1 MADLNSTKTEGKILN
16 FWKEKKIFEKS
27 LEARAKAKRFVF
39 WEGPPTANGHPG
51 IHHFLGRAFKDLYGR
66 YKTMR
71 GFYVLRKA
79 GWDTHGL
86 PVEIE
91 VEKALGFKNKK
102 DIEEYGIAQFNRK
115 CRESVWQYK
124 SEWEEMT
131 EKMGF
136 WVDLREPYIT
146 YETKYMESVWQILK
160 MIWDRKLLYP
170 AHKIV
175 PFCTRCGTPLSAHE
189 VAQGYKKVKD
199 NSVYIKFKVKDER
212 FRGASILAWTTTPW
226 TLPGNV
232 ALAVGKEIKYVLARV
247 GDEQLIMAKDLVEKV
262 LGQITRIE
270 KEFSGEELV
279 GLEYESLFDVPA
291 LKSDKSYKVYDADFV
306 STADGTGVV
315 HTAVMYGEDDYNLG
329 TKLDLPKMHTVDE
342 AGKFNSSAGKELEGL
357 YVKSNTTEEKIIKSL
372 EERGLLFKTEEY
384 EHDYPFCWR
393 CGTPLI
399 YYAKNSWFIKTS
411 AVTAELLK
419 NNSKVNWIPEHIKEG
434 RFGQWLKEGKDWAIS
449 RERYWATPLPI
460 WKCEKCENKTVIGS
474 IKDLEKKAIGSKNS
488 YFILRHGLTERQE
501 ETKMI
506 ISSHL
511 ENDKYHLL
519 PRGRED
525 IENVALTLQKMGG
538 VDEIYA
544 SPFIRTTEGAEI
556 VGKVLHKSI
565 KKDER
570 LGEFVHGPLC
580 EGKEHSACPVRVER
594 EKFEIRENGG
604 ESRNDVRRRM
614 TDFINEMESRHQNK
628 KILIVGH
635 GDPLWLLDAI
645 ASGKTE
651 NEIIDDKVSPEH
663 WYPKLAELKKLTWRK
678 IPRNEFG
685 ELDLHRPFIDSVMLK
700 CSDCGAKMKK
710 IPDLIDVWFDSGAM
724 PYAQW
729 HWPFENKK
737 LFKEQFPADFIVEGV
752 DQTRGWF
759 YTLLTI
765 STLLG
770 NSAPYKN
777 VISLGHALDE
787 QGRKMSKSKGNI
799 ISPFEVIEKF
809 GADAARWYFY
819 MINQPGEP
827 KLFAMKDVEAQLKGF
842 LTTLQNCLRFYELYT
857 QTATSADQISLSII
871 SAPTAVLDKW
881 ILSKLNGLILEVAEK
896 LDKYDVTTAAR
907 MIEKFVVDDFSNWW
921 LRRSRKRKE
930 SLPMLRTILL
940 EITKICAPFLPFTAE
955 EMFAR
960 LNGGQGVLA
969 KESVHLEDWPKASK
983 KMINLKLEGEMEEA
997 RNIVTAGLAQRKD
1010 KQMKVRQ
1017 PLRAVTINRAKKLG
1031 SGLED
1036 LIREELN
1043 VKKVAYD
1050 AGQKELAILDLELD
1064 QALIGEGYAREM
1076 MRQIQDL
1083 RKEAAY
1089 KLDQKVFVQWHSEDK
1104 ELSEAIKHWT
1114 ENIQTETLLRE
1125 FANGPL
1131 DKKDYDIQ
1139 KEVDLAPAKKV
1150 WLGIAK

>member
-1 MADLNSTKTEGKILN
+1 MADLNSTKTEGKILD

-131 EKMGF
+131 QKMGF

-146 YETKYMESVWQILK
+146 YETNYIESVWQILK
-160 MIWDRKLLYP
+160 MIWDKKLLYP

-212 FRGASILAWTTTPW
+212 FKGVSILAWTTTPW

-247 GDEQLIMAKDLVEKV
+247 DDEQLIMAKDLVEKV
-262 LGQITRIE
+262 LGQTATIE
-270 KEFSGEELV
+270 KELSGEELI
-279 GLEYESLFDVPA
+279 GLEYEPLFEVKQ
-291 LKSDKSYKVYDADFV
+291 LQSDKSYKVYDADFV
-306 STADGTGVV
+306 STVDGTGVV

-329 TKLDLPKMHTVDE
+329 TKLDLPKIHTVDE

-357 YVKSNTTEEKIIKSL
+357 YVKSNATEEKIIKSL
-372 EERGLLFKTEEY
+372 ETRGLLFKTEEY

-411 AVTAELLK
+411 AVTEDLLK
-419 NNSKVNWIPEHIKEG
+419 NNSKINWIPEHIKEG

-460 WKCEKCENKTVIGS
+460 WKCEKCDNKTVIGS
-474 IKDLEKKAIGSKNS
+474 IKDLEKKAVGSKNT
-488 YFILRHGLTERQE
+488 YFVLRHGLTERQE
-501 ETKMI
+501 DTKMI
-506 ISSHL
+506 ISSNL
-511 ENDKYHLL
+511 EKDKYHLL
-519 PRGRED
+519 PKGRED
-525 IENVALTLQKMGG
+525 IENVALALQKMGG
-538 VDEIYA
+538 VDEIYT
-544 SPFIRTTEGAEI
+544 SPFIRTTEAAEI

-565 KKDER
+565 KKDVR
-570 LGEFVHGPLC
+570 LGEFVHGTLC
-580 EGKEHSACPVRVER
+580 EGKEHNLCPIRTGR
-594 EKFEIRENGG
+594 EKFETRENNG
-604 ESRNDVRRRM
+604 ESRNDVRKRM
-614 TDFINEMESRHQNK
+614 TEFVNEMESRHQNK

-635 GDPLWLLDAI
+635 GDPLWLLNAI
-645 ASGKTE
+645 ANGKTE
-651 NEIIDDKVSPEH
+651 NEIIDDKNSSEH
-663 WYPKLAELKKLTWRK
+663 WYPQLAELKKLTWRK

-685 ELDLHRPFIDSVMLK
+685 ELDLHRPFIDSMMLK
-700 CSDCGAKMKK
+700 CSNCGAKMKK
-710 IPDLIDVWFDSGAM
+710 ILDLIDVWFDSGAM

-770 NSAPYKN
+770 NGAPYKN

-787 QGRKMSKSKGNI
+787 QGRKMSKSKGNVV
-799 ISPFEVIEKF
+799 SPSEVVEKF

-819 MINQPGEP
+819 TINQPGEP

-842 LTTLQNCLRFYELYT
+842 LTTLHNCLRFYELYS
-857 QTATSADQISLSII
+857 QTETSAEQISLSII

-881 ILSKLNGLILEVAEK
+881 VLSKLNGLILEVGNK

-907 MIEKFVVDDFSNWW
+907 AIEKFVVDDFSNWW
-921 LRRSRKRKE
+921 LRRSRKRKD
-930 SLPMLRTILL
+930 SLPMLRAILL

-955 EMFAR
+955 EIYMR
-960 LNGGQGVLA
+960 LHSGTTAGV
-969 KESVHLEDWPKASK
+969 ESIHLHDWPKVNK
-983 KMINLKLEGEMEEA
+983 KLINLKLEEEMA
-997 RNIVTAGLAQRKD
+997 GIRDAVTAGLALRKE
-1010 KQMKVRQ
+1010 KQIKVRQ
-1017 PLRAVTINRAKKLG
+1017 PLRSVKINRAKKFG

-1036 LIREELN
+1036 LIKEELN
-1043 VKKVAYD
+1043 VKKVLVD
-1050 AGQKELAILDLELD
+1050 AEQKETVVLDLELD
-1064 QALIGEGYAREM
+1064 QALLGEGYAREM

-1089 KLDQKVFVQWHSEDK
+1089 KLDQKVFVQWHSDDVN
-1104 ELSEAIKHWT
+1104 LSSALNEWSEMIK
-1114 ENIQTETLLRE
+1114 TETLLSE
-1125 FANGPL
+1125 FANGPH

-1139 KEVDLAPAKKV
+1139 KEVDLAPGKKI
-1150 WLGIAK
+1150 WLGIKG